1 MSSKVRSQKQACD
14 HFEQMLADKE
24 FSDLEI
30 ECDWDKFRCH
40 QSILAARSPV
50 LKAMI
55 QDGKEKAKKAE
66 QLLKIEVDDVDRE
79 VFGVMLTFIYTG
91 DLKKKTSYFGTPL
104 EKFLIEKAS
113 ELMEVADK
121 YQLDLLKEVWE
132 EKLCSMLNVE
142 NSMEFLVLGDLY
154 QASKLKKMALSLV
167 NRKRK
172 SKKEDSNVY
181 KNLFSRRQDL
191 EVNNNK

>member
-104 EKFLIEKAS
+104 EKFLTEKAS
-113 ELMEVADK
+113 ELLEAADK